1 MSKIKLPVLQLDKFS
16 QKENPDLGFYVKT
29 FQEHKIE
36 HPFVMDAHSHNF
48 YLLML
53 FTKGSGSH
61 TIDFTKYNVERGSVF
76 FMAPAEV
83 HSWNLSDDTDG
94 YVLFFNSEF
103 YTMDINSKKLH
114 ALPFF
119 KSKSKL
125 RNGILNE
132 PSLKEVELIMRSI
145 NAENNKPSVFQK
157 NILRSYLDVLLYKL
171 SSLLLENNKVETQK
185 NSLIPELEILIE
197 RHFKKHQP
205 VSFYSEKLNISS
217 QQLNTIAKNNLNKTV
232 GEMIHERLL
241 SEAKRLLI
249 YSTLS
254 ISEIAYELNFTDNS
268 YFNRFFKKAEKITPD
283 QFRKR
288 FINTIHS

>member
-1 MSKIKLPVLQLDKFS
+1 MSKIKLPVLQLNKFS
-16 QKENPDLGFYVKT
+16 HKEDPDFGFYIKT
-29 FQEHKIE
+29 FQEHKVE

-61 TIDFTKYNVERGSVF
+61 TIDFTKYNVRPGSVF

-94 YVLFFNSEF
+94 FVIFFNSEF
-103 YTMDINSKKLH
+103 YMMDVISKKLH
-114 ALPFF
+114 SLPFF
-119 KSKSKL
+119 KSKNKL

-132 PSLKEVELIMRSI
+132 SSLKEIELIMRSI
-145 NAENNKPSVFQK
+145 TAENNKPSAFKK

-171 SSLLLENNKVETQK
+171 SSLLSESNIPETQK
-185 NSLIPELEILIE
+185 NSVIPELEILIE
-197 RHFKKHQP
+197 KNFKKHQP
-205 VSFYSEKLNISS
+205 VSFYSEKLNITP
-217 QQLNTIAKNNLNKTV
+217 QQLNTYAKNNLNKTV

-254 ISEIAYELNFTDNS
+254 ISEIAYELNFADNS
-268 YFNRFFKKAEKITPD
+268 YFNRFFKKAEKLTPD

-288 FINTIHS
+288 FLNTIHS